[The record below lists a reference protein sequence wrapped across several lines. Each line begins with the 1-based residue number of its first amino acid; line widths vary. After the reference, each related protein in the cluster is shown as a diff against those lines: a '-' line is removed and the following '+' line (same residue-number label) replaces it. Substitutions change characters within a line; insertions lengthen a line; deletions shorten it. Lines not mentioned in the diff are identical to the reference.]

1 MSLED
6 IRNEEFCNKACNNCG
21 KDKPNILIIN
31 TDIFTL
37 SEYLDFKE
45 NNEGLCIE
53 CFVGKKRTNKHDNK
67 TNRVDDKL

>member
-6 IRNEEFCNKACNNCG
+6 SRNGEFFITTCSNCG
-21 KDKPNILIIN
+21 KEKPNMLIIN

-45 NNEGLCIE
+45 NNEGWCIE
-53 CFVGKKRTNKHDNK
+53 CFVCKKRKK
-67 TNRVDDKL
+67 

>member
-6 IRNEEFCNKACNNCG
+6 SINEESYNTTCSNCG
-21 KDKPNILIIN
+21 KEKPNILIIN

-45 NNEGLCIE
+45 NNEGRCIE
-53 CFVGKKRTNKHDNK
+53 CFVSKKRKK
-67 TNRVDDKL
+67 NRY